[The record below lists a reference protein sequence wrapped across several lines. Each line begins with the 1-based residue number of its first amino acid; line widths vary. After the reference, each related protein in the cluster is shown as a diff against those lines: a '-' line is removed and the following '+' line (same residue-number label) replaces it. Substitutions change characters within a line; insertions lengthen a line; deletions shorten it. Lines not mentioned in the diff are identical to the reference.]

1 MDGNFV
7 CAADLDKIVVWNSKS
22 GKLIKVIPIVPH
34 YNPRDDR
41 QEVDDPYCWKG
52 NIYVLNNLQYETI
65 SFALNIYHNNAIRY
79 FLRAHGFCVCRR
91 WNHNCPLSKKFSCG
105 RRCYIILV
113 VNANISVPVTEIE
126 IRSMCL
132 LKENIR
138 STSTTMTAVSYL

>member
-52 NIYVLNNLQYETI
+52 NIHVSNNLQYEIEI
-65 SFALNIYHNNAIRY
+65 SYTLNVYHNSAIRN
-79 FLRAHGFCVCRR
+79 F
-91 WNHNCPLSKKFSCG
+91 
-105 RRCYIILV
+105 
-113 VNANISVPVTEIE
+113 
-126 IRSMCL
+126 
-132 LKENIR
+132 
-138 STSTTMTAVSYL
+138 

>member
-52 NIYVLNNLQYETI
+52 NIHLLNNVQYEKMHEI
-65 SFALNIYHNNAIRY
+65 SFTLNNYNNSAIRY

-91 WNHNCPLSKKFSCG
+91 WNHNCPLTTKFSCG
-105 RRCYIILV
+105 RRCDIILV
-113 VNANISVPVTEIE
+113 VNSVLVTEIE
-126 IRSMCL
+126 I
-132 LKENIR
+132 
-138 STSTTMTAVSYL
+138 